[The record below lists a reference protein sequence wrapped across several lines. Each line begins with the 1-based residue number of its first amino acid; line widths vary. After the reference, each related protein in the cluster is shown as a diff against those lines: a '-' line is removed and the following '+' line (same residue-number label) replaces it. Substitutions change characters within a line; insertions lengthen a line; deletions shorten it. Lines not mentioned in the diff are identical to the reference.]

1 MGKRLLKNKNW
12 ICVIVS
18 LAVFALVFVALHD
31 MQTAVG
37 AGLYLSI
44 KAGATERIMYDLFV
58 DGAMLVAIVLL
69 VGVPCVLQKH
79 GKPDSFLRL
88 FFVFLAFMP
97 RLGPGYCIT
106 FFENKSLFELRPAF
120 REGSFMVGLLE
131 GAEFSASLLEM
142 VVPMF
147 CLLLLAVFIQGKCA
161 VKRWYFIALIPGLL
175 MELGVFLFPN
185 LAEFL
190 CFGVTYCILLI
201 MFDLWENLVESYEGM
216 NTWGWILFGGLGLR
230 GVYRL
235 LDLMSHF
242 HM

>member
-1 MGKRLLKNKNW
+1 MGKKLLKNKNW
-12 ICVIVS
+12 IYMTVS
-18 LAVFALVFVALHD
+18 LVFFALVFVALHD
-31 MQTAVG
+31 MQTSVG

-44 KAGATERIMYDLFV
+44 KAGATGRGIYDLLV
-58 DGAMLVAIVLL
+58 DGVMLAALVLL
-69 VGVPCVLQKH
+69 VGIPCVIQKYC
-79 GKPDSFLRL
+79 KPDSFLRL
-88 FFVFLAFMP
+88 LLVFLAFMP

-106 FFENKSLFELRPAF
+106 IFENGSLFELRPAF
-120 REGSFMVGLLE
+120 REGNLVVGFLE

-147 CLLLLAVFIQGKCA
+147 CLLLVAVCVQGKCA
-161 VKRWYFIALIPGLL
+161 VERWYFIALIPGVL
-175 MELGVFLFPN
+175 MEMGVFLFPN
-185 LAEFL
+185 LAELL

-201 MFDLWENLVESYEGM
+201 MFDLWENLVKSYSGM

-230 GVYRL
+230 GIWRL

>member
-1 MGKRLLKNKNW
+1 MGKKLLKNKNW
-12 ICVIVS
+12 IYVIIS
-18 LAVFALVFVALHD
+18 LTIFALVFVALHD

-44 KAGATERIMYDLFV
+44 KAGATERTMYDLLV
-58 DGAMLVAIVLL
+58 DGAMIVAMVLL
-69 VGVPCVLQKH
+69 VGIPCILQKH
-79 GKPDSFLRL
+79 RKPDSFLRL
-88 FFVFLAFMP
+88 LFVFLAFMP

-106 FFENKSLFELRPAF
+106 FFENASLFALRHAF
-120 REGSFMVGLLE
+120 REGNFMAGLLE

-147 CLLLLAVFIQGKCA
+147 CLLLVAASIQGKCA
-161 VKRWYFIALIPGLL
+161 VKRWYFRALIPGLL
-175 MELGVFLFPN
+175 MEAGVFLFPN
-185 LAEFL
+185 LAELL

-201 MFDLWENLVESYEGM
+201 MFDLWENLVKSYTGM